1 MKSASEIQNYILETT
16 GIKTSVKNGK
26 GSMKGY
32 VIFSPMFQ
40 NGSYPNIPFEF
51 ARGLIEV
58 LKEYDNPLKPVFST
72 ANQIC
77 VYGLPVDE
85 KKIFK
90 KERKQKPTE
99 NPKGWGS
106 KNSQVRLNKAVS
118 RYAKRLRNNPG
129 SARYY

>member
-1 MKSASEIQNYILETT
+1 
-16 GIKTSVKNGK
+16 
-26 GSMKGY
+26 
-32 VIFSPMFQ
+32 
-40 NGSYPNIPFEF
+40 
-51 ARGLIEV
+51 
-58 LKEYDNPLKPVFST
+58 
-72 ANQIC
+72 
-77 VYGLPVDE
+77 LPVDE